1 MHFDTA
7 HKNRRKRHFA
17 CGGVVC
23 PTGFEPATFGVGV
36 RRAIRCA
43 TGTYVRPAPIGA
55 GMLFAF
61 WWSNSSQ
68 RRIAFLFSPRYV
80 PVPSTACGFPILYA
94 PRMSESVSKGPIF
107 LGVSMVSCFAGATQ
121 VQHHTATYSVRCNIT
136 AQNSPTHSAELN
148 KKTPDTVHRRTGC
161 LRSQRQGPFFLV
173 VGYLLRS
180 MKSFCSGV
188 RSKPSMISMA
198 SAIFVPLF
206 VFPVFGSI
214 TPSASSTASFA
225 VRYCDR
231 VIPVCKA
238 ALYFSY
244 LRIMLELGRLIEQAE
259 RKCRSLKA
267 LLSTPVHF
275 GVAAD
280 HHSAGGAAS

>member
-68 RRIAFLFSPRYV
+68 RRIAFLFSLRYV

-148 KKTPDTVHRRTGC
+148 KKKHPIRFIAV
-161 LRSQRQGPFFLV
+161 P
-173 VGYLLRS
+173 
-180 MKSFCSGV
+180 GV
-188 RSKPSMISMA
+188 CVL
-198 SAIFVPLF
+198 SARGL
-206 VFPVFGSI
+206 
-214 TPSASSTASFA
+214 SS
-225 VRYCDR
+225 
-231 VIPVCKA
+231 
-238 ALYFSY
+238 
-244 LRIMLELGRLIEQAE
+244 
-259 RKCRSLKA
+259 
-267 LLSTPVHF
+267 
-275 GVAAD
+275 
-280 HHSAGGAAS
+280 